1 MIKNSDN
8 YNDIINIPYK
18 KTTRRN
24 RMTNIERAAQFSSF
38 AALVGYEEA
47 VEETARQTENQMDLS
62 DNTMEY
68 LNRKLQILSDNLA
81 CAPKINVRFF
91 VPDEK
96 KDGGEYKILM
106 GAVKKID
113 DYNSELVMGDG
124 THIPIYSI
132 TEIEGQIFEGI
143 DF

>member
-1 MIKNSDN
+1 MIKKSDN

-18 KTTRRN
+18 KSLRRQ
-24 RMTNIERAAQFSSF
+24 RMTSIERAAQFSSF

-47 VEETARQTENQMDLS
+47 VEETARQTENQRYLS
-62 DNTMEY
+62 DNVMEY
-68 LNRKLQILSDNLA
+68 LNRKLRILNDNLTFV
-81 CAPKINVRFF
+81 PNITVKFF
-91 VPDEK
+91 VPDNK
-96 KDGGEYKILM
+96 KDGGEYRVLT
-106 GAVKKID
+106 GEVKKID
-113 DYNSELVMGDG
+113 DYNNELVMGDG

>member
-47 VEETARQTENQMDLS
+47 VEETARQTETQMNLS
-62 DNTMEY
+62 DNAMEY
-68 LNRKLQILSDNLA
+68 LNRKLRILNDNLTFV
-81 CAPKINVRFF
+81 PNITVKFF
-91 VPDEK
+91 VPDNK
-96 KDGGEYKILM
+96 KDGGEYRVLT
-106 GAVKKID
+106 GEVKKID

-143 DF
+143 DL